1 MESIERTD
9 GQSGGDEYPLLALT
23 ESSRR
28 RRRVLAWVFLGVLA
42 ASLTGAA
49 LWSTQ
54 HPRDVLP
61 ALGLAGT
68 AAGFAAAVVCLSAT
82 SYCASCI
89 RGLVG
94 YDAGRRRQLERV
106 VLRGKD
112 EPLSAELQALAAR
125 FAPLAAISVGW
136 NLAQFSFMYFG
147 LFALYWSRFAGEEE
161 RDPFLVGLCV
171 VLVAVAVLCVPALL
185 RQRARAQ
192 AYAQRHEV
200 LPVRPEPEPSERGPL
215 EQGPSATGPS
225 EPGT

>member
-1 MESIERTD
+1 MESIEQTD
-9 GQSGGDEYPLLALT
+9 GQLPGGQYELLALT

-28 RRRVLAWVFLGVLA
+28 RRRVLAWVFFGVLA
-42 ASLTGAA
+42 VALVGAA
-49 LWSTQ
+49 LWSAQ
-54 HPRDVLP
+54 HPRDMLP

-68 AAGFAAAVVCLSAT
+68 AAGFAAGVVCLSAT
-82 SYCASCI
+82 SYCASCV

-112 EPLSAELQALAAR
+112 EPLAAELQVLAAR

-171 VLVAVAVLCVPALL
+171 VLFVVAVLCVPVLV

-200 LPVRPEPEPSERGPL
+200 MPVQPEPGSSEQGPPEQEPSE
-215 EQGPSATGPS
+215 TGPS